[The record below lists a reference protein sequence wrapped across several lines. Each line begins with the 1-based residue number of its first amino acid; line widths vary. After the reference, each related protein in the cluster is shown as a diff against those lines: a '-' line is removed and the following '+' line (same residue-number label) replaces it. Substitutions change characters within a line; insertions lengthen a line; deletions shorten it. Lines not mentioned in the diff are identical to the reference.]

1 MPCVKNHLSA
11 GNDLQTVLLL
21 SSAFLCFFCIFGL
34 ASPDTLTVL
43 TLSHL
48 VPFLP
53 ILEVIPEIFRNF
65 VKYGENHSEWHT
77 SPNGFSENA
86 RNTGSDRGRNI
97 AVHEVSTKNK
107 YVMEKKIGIAS
118 DHAGYEMK
126 EFLVGYLAAKGWD
139 VLDFG
144 PESEESVDYPDFAH
158 PLANAIES
166 GELERGIG
174 LCGSGEGMAITLNKH
189 QGIRAGLVWDKQIAH
204 LIRQHNNANVIV
216 LPARFITNDQAV
228 EFVEEF
234 LATDFEGG
242 RHQRRIEKIPVK
254 ACSRQ

>member
-1 MPCVKNHLSA
+1 MKNFKGIVYAALSSSTFGLA
-11 GNDLQTVLLL
+11 PLFSILLL
-21 SSAFLCFFCIFGL
+21 SDGFSSFEVLSYRWGVASLTLGIVGL
-34 ASPDTLTVL
+34 AGGCRFRISRQELCTVFF
-43 TLSHL
+43 LSLFRAATSLSL
-48 VPFLP
+48 V
-53 ILEVIPEIFRNF
+53 IA
-65 VKYGENHSEWHT
+65 YQ
-77 SPNGFSENA
+77 
-86 RNTGSDRGRNI
+86 NI
-97 AVHEVSTKNK
+97 SSGV
-107 YVMEKKIGIAS
+107 AS
-118 DHAGYEMK
+118 IIHFMY
-126 EFLVGYLAAKGWD
+126 
-139 VLDFG
+139 
-144 PESEESVDYPDFAH
+144 